1 MIASLLV
8 LVLGADPQGTIVAV
22 GGGTTTTAIT
32 KRTLELA
39 GGAAARVIVIPQAS
53 ERSDGKA
60 SAAMW
65 RELGVR
71 DVSILELS
79 DAVAAVKAVESADL
93 IWMPGGDQNRLMKV
107 LLPTGVPEAIR
118 KRFHAGAVVGGT
130 SAGAAVL
137 SQIMITGE
145 AELDRIRRGA
155 TQTAEGL
162 ALWPR
167 AIVDQHFVKRQ
178 RFNRLLS
185 AVLDRPELVG
195 FGVDESTAAIVRG
208 SKVDVVGSGQV
219 LVIDARKATT
229 APGKSGDLSAAIGIY
244 LHVLTS
250 GMTFD
255 LGRP

>member
-1 MIASLLV
+1 MIASLLI
-8 LVLGADPQGTIVAV
+8 LVLAADPQGTIVAV
-22 GGGTTTTAIT
+22 GGGTTTPAIT
-32 KRTLELA
+32 RRTLELA
-39 GGAAARVIVIPQAS
+39 GGASARVLVIPQAS
-53 ERSDGKA
+53 ERSDGKE

-65 RELGVR
+65 RDLGAAT
-71 DVSILELS
+71 VSIL
-79 DAVAAVKAVESADL
+79 DPRDPVAAVKAVQSADL

-118 KRFHAGAVVGGT
+118 KRFQAGAVVGGT

-137 SQIMITGE
+137 SQIMITGQ
-145 AELDRIRRGA
+145 AELDRLRRDA

-195 FGVDESTAAIVRG
+195 VGVDESTAAIARG
-208 SKVDVVGSGQV
+208 SKFEVVGSGQV
-219 LVIDARKATT
+219 MVIDARKATT
-229 APGKSGDLSAAIGIY
+229 APGKSGDLSAATGIQ

-255 LGRP
+255 LDRP

>member
-1 MIASLLV
+1 MIASLLI
-8 LVLGADPQGTIVAV
+8 LALAGDPQGSIVVV
-22 GGGTTTTAIT
+22 GGGTTTPAIT
-32 KRTLELA
+32 KRTLQLA
-39 GGAAARVIVIPQAS
+39 GASARVLVIPQAS
-53 ERSDGKA
+53 ERSDGSA
-60 SAAMW
+60 SAGMW
-65 RELGVR
+65 RELGATS
-71 DVSILELS
+71 VSVLDPS
-79 DAVAAVKAVESADL
+79 DPVAAVKSVQQADL

-107 LLPTGVPEAIR
+107 LSPTGVPEAIR
-118 KRFHAGAVVGGT
+118 KRFQAGAVVGGT

-162 ALWPR
+162 ALWRR

-185 AVLDRPELVG
+185 AVMDRPDLVG
-195 FGVDESTAAIVRG
+195 VGVDESTAAIVRG
-208 SKVDVVGSGQV
+208 SKVEVVGSGQV
-219 LVIDARKATT
+219 LVIDARKA
-229 APGKSGDLSAAIGIY
+229 AVASGKAGDLSAATDIQ

-255 LGRP
+255 LGPP